1 MKLVYD
7 RETGW
12 GNTLIQIS
20 DAVYNTLVRNK
31 TPHLPEPIECIAN
44 IGVSTDPDEEEYVGK
59 IYINPMSTQ
68 RVHPLI
74 RQFVQPTPRI
84 EKLVSH
90 NLHGCDVGVH
100 IRRGNYGVDSKKL
113 DDGTPHEDA
122 AWFCDDE
129 TLRQFT
135 KVIEDAREPVFVA
148 TDSVV
153 LRDELKAKYGDK
165 VRMYELMGGGVVHSR
180 ACDDVDRTDMY
191 VEWFLLSRCKHVYIT
206 AGDENC
212 KGFSTFGYTAGVYGQ
227 SQIHPIFL
235 NSSGTVSKMA

>member
-84 EKLVSH
+84 EKLVSRTST
-90 NLHGCDVGVH
+90 GATWV
-100 IRRGNYGVDSKKL
+100 Y
-113 DDGTPHEDA
+113 T
-122 AWFCDDE
+122 
-129 TLRQFT
+129 
-135 KVIEDAREPVFVA
+135 FVEA
-148 TDSVV
+148 
-153 LRDELKAKYGDK
+153 
-165 VRMYELMGGGVVHSR
+165 
-180 ACDDVDRTDMY
+180 
-191 VEWFLLSRCKHVYIT
+191 IT
-206 AGDENC
+206 
-212 KGFSTFGYTAGVYGQ
+212 
-227 SQIHPIFL
+227 
-235 NSSGTVSKMA
+235 

>member
-20 DAVYNTLVRNK
+20 DALYNTLVQNK
-31 TPHLPEPIECIAN
+31 VPHLPNAVECIAN
-44 IGVSTDPDEEEYVGK
+44 IDVSTDPHEEGYTGN
-59 IYINPMSTQ
+59 IYINPQTM
-68 RVHPLI
+68 RFVHPLI
-74 RQFVQPTPRI
+74 RQFVKPTPRI
-84 EKLVSH
+84 EKLVSE

-113 DDGTPHEDA
+113 DDGTPHEHA

-129 TLRQFT
+129 TLKKFT
-135 KVIEDAREPVFVA
+135 KVIDDAREPVFVA

-153 LRDELKAKYGDK
+153 LREDLKEKYGDK
-165 VRMYELMGGGVVHSR
+165 VRMYEFKGDGVVHSR

-206 AGDENC
+206 AGDKNC
-212 KGFSTFGYTAGVYGQ
+212 VGFSTFGYTAGVYGQ

-235 NSSGTVSKMA
+235 NN